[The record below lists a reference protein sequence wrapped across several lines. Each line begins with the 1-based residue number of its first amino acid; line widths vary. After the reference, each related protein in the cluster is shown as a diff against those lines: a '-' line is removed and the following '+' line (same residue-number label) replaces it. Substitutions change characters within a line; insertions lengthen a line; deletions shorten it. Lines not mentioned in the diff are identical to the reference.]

1 MKDQKNKLTEMLR
14 AEGMEGGLT
23 LENAKKMKVLRENR
37 AEVASLDLN
46 NIIQKSARKGMRTS
60 YSIRG
65 GEK

>member
-60 YSIRG
+60 NSIRG
-65 GEK
+65 GKK